1 MDRGSSRRRDQSVIR
16 EDVGGRDLPRGRGQ
30 RREIHGVIVLA
41 ERWPMGRGLA
51 RFFSVCAD
59 ASLACTSPC
68 VCIVVVCNRAEEF
81 LGVWEI
87 LALTRDLLNVVS
99 SSHALRG

>member
-1 MDRGSSRRRDQSVIR
+1 MDSRASSQFAPMR
-16 EDVGGRDLPRGRGQ
+16 
-30 RREIHGVIVLA
+30 
-41 ERWPMGRGLA
+41 RWPVLFPLRV
-51 RFFSVCAD
+51 RV
-59 ASLACTSPC
+59 